1 MGNLSAVEQWSRARA
16 DFFGFPAR
24 EHERELPYVQQE
36 EEALLLVRLSLAQEQ
51 AEAALQELV
60 RWKAQAEVQGR
71 THALL
76 EMLILEA
83 LAHRANHALPQ
94 ARAILLQALRLAQPE
109 QYQRLFLDEGQVM
122 AALLKSSL
130 KEIQEPEQVAYARGL
145 LDAFEP
151 EQTNA
156 SAVSSPG
163 PSPLL
168 EPLTPQELRVLH
180 LLAEGTSN
188 QEIAHQLVIQLSTA
202 RKHVSNIL
210 GKLGAANRTQA
221 IARAREYGLL

>member
-1 MGNLSAVEQWSRARA
+1 VT
-16 DFFGFPAR
+16 
-24 EHERELPYVQQE
+24 
-36 EEALLLVRLSLAQEQ
+36 
-51 AEAALQELV
+51 

-83 LAHRANHALPQ
+83 LAHFADRALPQ
-94 ARAILLQALRLAQPE
+94 ARASLLQALRLAQPE

-130 KEIQEPEQVAYARGL
+130 KEIKEKDVAAYARGL
-145 LDAFEP
+145 LDAIAQ

-163 PSPLL
+163 SSPLL
-168 EPLTPQELRVLH
+168 EPLTSQEQRVLH
-180 LLAEGTSN
+180 LLAEGASN
-188 QEIAHQLVIQLSTA
+188 QEIANQLVIQLSTA

-210 GKLGAANRTQA
+210 GKLEAASRTQA